1 MEHTLEVSG
10 IVLSSMPIGEN
21 DKRIVILTREHG
33 RISAFVHG
41 AKRPTSTLAAGSVP
55 MTYGRFSL
63 YEGRSSYTV
72 QKIEV
77 ANFFEEIK
85 SNLSTICYGS
95 FFMEIA
101 EYYSV
106 EEVDE
111 EERLTL
117 LYQSL
122 TALSDERFSKRL
134 IQSAYE
140 LKTMAINGEYP
151 NVYTCVACGKK
162 EGLITFSMEKRGC
175 LCTEHAPASAKRM
188 DPSLLY
194 AMQYI
199 ISTPA
204 RKLYSFTLSEEVE
217 KALYELVT
225 AYRRRYAGHTF
236 KSEEFLNL

>member
-1 MEHTLEVSG
+1 MEHTIELSG

-21 DKRIVILTREHG
+21 DKRIVILTKERG
-33 RISAFVHG
+33 RISAFVRG
-41 AKRPTSTLAAGSVP
+41 AKRPNSTLAAGSVP

-72 QKIEV
+72 QRIEV
-77 ANFFEEIK
+77 ANFFEDVKTDLEA
-85 SNLSTICYGS
+85 ICYGS
-95 FFMEIA
+95 YFLEIA

-106 EEVDE
+106 EDIDE
-111 EERLTL
+111 GERLTL

-122 TALSDERFSKRL
+122 RALSDERFPKRL

-151 NVYTCVACGKK
+151 NVYSCVICGKK
-162 EGLITFSMEKRGC
+162 EELVVFSMEKRGC
-175 LCTEHAPASAKRM
+175 LCREHAPAAASVI
-188 DPSLLY
+188 DGSVLY

-204 RKLYSFTLSEEVE
+204 AKLYSFTLKEDT
-217 KALYELVT
+217 LNRLFDLVT
-225 AYRRRYAGHTF
+225 TYRKRYSGHIF

>member
-1 MEHTLEVSG
+1 MDRSVEVSG

-21 DKRIVILTREHG
+21 DKRVVILTKERG

-41 AKRPTSTLAAGSVP
+41 AKKPTSTLAAGSVP

-63 YEGRSSYTV
+63 YEGRNSYTV

-85 SNLSTICYGS
+85 ADLTAICYGS
-95 FFMEIA
+95 FFMEMA
-101 EYYSV
+101 EYYSM
-106 EEVDE
+106 EDMDE

-122 TALSDERFSKRL
+122 RALSDDRFSRRL
-134 IQSAYE
+134 IESVYI
-140 LKTMAINGEYP
+140 LKTFAINGEYP
-151 NVYTCVACGKK
+151 NVYSCVTCGKK
-162 EGLITFSMEKRGC
+162 DDLVSFSMEKRGC
-175 LCTEHAPASAKRM
+175 LCTEHTPAAAKRM

-204 RKLYSFTLSEEVE
+204 KKLYSFTLSDNIE
-217 KALYELVT
+217 KALYDLIT
-225 AYRRRYAGHTF
+225 AYRKRYVGHTF
-236 KSEEFLNL
+236 KSEEFLDL